1 MINNTKL
8 IFVSRIVIGVILIYA
23 GVNKLSNPNEFA
35 SAIDN
40 YHLLPFGS
48 ENLVAII
55 MPWIEILA
63 GIGLIL
69 GIYVNGS
76 ALIALVMF
84 GIFIIAI
91 ASALVRGY
99 NIECGCGI
107 KAGDMVGIDKIL
119 ENTVYFALAWLIL
132 KRKSRALE
140 IYPKSV

>member
-132 KRKSRALE
+132 KRKSRVLE

>member
-23 GVNKLSNPNEFA
+23 GVNKSSNPNEFA

-76 ALIALVMF
+76 ALIAFVMF

>member
-76 ALIALVMF
+76 ALIAFVMF